1 MCLPPRLLQRLPLPN
16 ILVVDD
22 NVSIRFLIRSLLEGG
37 GYAVCGEAED
47 GVDAIEKAK
56 QLNPDLICLD
66 LSMPRMNG
74 AEAASVLKRLM
85 PSVPIILFTLHVDR
99 IGQSLARAVGVDKV
113 LEKPDGMTRLLES
126 IRELLSPGA
135 KSTARA

>member
-1 MCLPPRLLQRLPLPN
+1 MPNN

-22 NVSIRFLIRSLLEGG
+22 NASIRFLIRSLLESG
-37 GYAVCGEAED
+37 GYTVCGEAED

-56 QLNPDLICLD
+56 QLKPDLICLD

-85 PSVPIILFTLHVDR
+85 PAVPIVLFTLHVDR
-99 IGQSLARAVGVDKV
+99 IGQSLARAIGVDKV

-126 IRELLSPGA
+126 IGDLLSRPKA
-135 KSTARA
+135 QSAASAT

>member
-1 MCLPPRLLQRLPLPN
+1 MPKN

-22 NVSIRFLIRSLLEGG
+22 NASIRFLIRSLLENT

-47 GVDAIEKAK
+47 GADAIEKAK
-56 QLNPDLICLD
+56 QLKPDLICLD

-85 PSVPIILFTLHVDR
+85 PAVPIILFTMHEDSL
-99 IGQSLARAVGVDKV
+99 GQSLARAVGVDKV
-113 LEKPDGMTRLLES
+113 LGKPDGMSRLTES
-126 IRELLSPGA
+126 IAELLG
-135 KSTARA
+135 RASNSISGC

>member
-1 MCLPPRLLQRLPLPN
+1 MTQLDTFAPSEGLPMPKN

-22 NVSIRFLIRSLLEGG
+22 NASIRFLIRSLLESTGCL
-37 GYAVCGEAED
+37 VCGEAED
-47 GVDAIEKAK
+47 GADAIEKAK
-56 QLNPDLICLD
+56 QLKPDLICLD

-85 PSVPIILFTLHVDR
+85 PGVPIILFTMHEDS

-113 LEKPDGMTRLLES
+113 LGKPDGMSRLTES
-126 IRELLSPGA
+126 IAELLN
-135 KSTARA
+135 RAPT

>member
-1 MCLPPRLLQRLPLPN
+1 MPKN

-22 NVSIRFLIRSLLEGG
+22 NASIRFLIRSLLENT

-47 GVDAIEKAK
+47 GADAIEKAK
-56 QLNPDLICLD
+56 QLKPDLICLD

-85 PSVPIILFTLHVDR
+85 PAVPIILFTMHEDSL
-99 IGQSLARAVGVDKV
+99 GQSLARAVGVDKV
-113 LEKPDGMTRLLES
+113 LGKPDGMSRLTES
-126 IRELLSPGA
+126 IAELLSRIP
-135 KSTARA
+135 S

>member
-1 MCLPPRLLQRLPLPN
+1 MPPN

-22 NVSIRFLIRSLLEGG
+22 NASIRYLIRSLLENT

-47 GVDAIEKAK
+47 GADAIEKAK
-56 QLNPDLICLD
+56 QLKPDLICLD

-85 PSVPIILFTLHVDR
+85 PAVPIISVHHAR
-99 IGQSLARAVGVDKV
+99 GQHR
-113 LEKPDGMTRLLES
+113 S
-126 IRELLSPGA
+126 IPSENHWR
-135 KSTARA
+135 R